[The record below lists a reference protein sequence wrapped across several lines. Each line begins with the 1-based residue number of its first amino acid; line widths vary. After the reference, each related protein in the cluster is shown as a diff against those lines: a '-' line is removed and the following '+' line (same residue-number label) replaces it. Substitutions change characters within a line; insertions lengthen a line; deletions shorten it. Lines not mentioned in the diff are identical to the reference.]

1 MRASLQRF
9 VASALALSLAGVV
22 GTGCASSSATPP
34 TASSGPVASAP
45 ADPLQLPDPA
55 APDPAVSPGPS
66 ALDHVSSA
74 VEGAV
79 LGAIIGAQGGPL
91 GAAIG
96 AGALLIYGAITGDVP
111 LQSSRRGGTGG
122 YPSGEAQRE
131 ETLEDQIDGELQK
144 QASLEGEI
152 EEELRR
158 QEELLK
164 KIESEQA
171 SKAPAAAPGAAVDP
185 TAPTAPV
192 TTDPRTAPA
201 APAVRSLDTE
211 LFDEKKATVAK
222 GKWGDNDELEV
233 IQRSLDADRD
243 GKPEEL
249 RYFDEETSQL
259 VRVELDRNYDG
270 TIDAWTTYDKGVVV
284 RRELDESGDG
294 VADAFETYAGGMMAA
309 REVDRDADGAR
320 DAFYAYQ
327 GDALVEERHDADDDG
342 KVDLVIRYQGKTRVL
357 TEEDQNHDGRTDVWT
372 HYEKDASGNEVVA
385 RVERDKAGKGT
396 PDTFESFGQQNGK
409 TVLTRREEDANGDG
423 KVDIISVYENGKLKS
438 REVSDPTLVPL

>member
-1 MRASLQRF
+1 M
-9 VASALALSLAGVV
+9 
-22 GTGCASSSATPP
+22 
-34 TASSGPVASAP
+34 
-45 ADPLQLPDPA
+45 PDPA

-74 VEGAV
+74 VEGAI

-91 GAAIG
+91 GSAIG
-96 AGALLIYGAITGDVP
+96 AGALLVYGAITGDVP
-111 LQSSRRGGTGG
+111 LQGSRRGGRGG

-164 KIESEQA
+164 KIESDQA
-171 SKAPAAAPGAAVDP
+171 ATAPAAAPGGAADP
-185 TAPTAPV
+185 SAPAVPV
-192 TTDPRTAPA
+192 TTDPRSAPA

-211 LFDEKKATVAK
+211 LFDESRVTIAK
-222 GKWGDNDELEV
+222 GKWGGNDELRV

-249 RYFDEETSQL
+249 RYFDEETGQL
-259 VRVELDRNYDG
+259 ARVELDRNYDG
-270 TIDAWTTYDKGVVV
+270 TIDSWTTYEKGVVV

-294 VADAFETYAGGMMAA
+294 VADAFETYASGVMTA
-309 REVDRDADGAR
+309 REVDRDADGVR
-320 DAFYAYQ
+320 DAFYVFQ
-327 GDALVEERHDADDDG
+327 SDALVEERHDANGDG
-342 KVDLVIRYQGKTRVL
+342 KTDLVIRYQDRIRVV

-372 HYEKDASGNEVVA
+372 YYAQDADGNEIVSK
-385 RVERDKAGKGT
+385 VERDKAGKGA
-396 PDTFESFGQQNGK
+396 PDTVETFGQQNGK
-409 TVLTRREEDANGDG
+409 TILTRREEDANGDG

-438 REVSDPTLVPL
+438 REVSDPALVPL